1 MAQGRNIEGNVL
13 FLGGPLHFL
22 KGLQKRF
29 KETLHLNEDEANF
42 PALAPYF
49 VALGSAVYADNE
61 TVLYTYEELLHK
73 MKTMAQQKVK
83 NDGLPPLFASEQD
96 YQEFVQRHAN
106 AHVDRK
112 DIHKYQGKAW
122 LGIDSGS
129 TTTKLVLIDEED
141 NILYESYANNQGNPV
156 DVIQKELLQIYDL
169 MEDRITISHA
179 AVTGY
184 GEELM
189 KHAFHLDI
197 GVVETIPLSGSEAF

>member
-1 MAQGRNIEGNVL
+1 M
-13 FLGGPLHFL
+13 
-22 KGLQKRF
+22 
-29 KETLHLNEDEANF
+29 HLNEDEANF
-42 PALAPYF
+42 PLAPYF

-156 DVIQKELLQIYDL
+156 DVIQKNYCRF
-169 MEDRITISHA
+169 MT
-179 AVTGY
+179 
-184 GEELM
+184 
-189 KHAFHLDI
+189 
-197 GVVETIPLSGSEAF
+197 